1 MAFQT
6 NTFQNNAFAVCAGRS
21 PQKYKDDE
29 DKQIILNLRRWEEEE
44 EQEII
49 LEYKRRDEL
58 DELVAKIARDK
69 KEQDEIMEMLAAL
82 LLADES

>member
-6 NTFQNNAFAVCAGRS
+6 NTFQNNAFQVCAGRS
-21 PQKYKDDE
+21 PQKYKEDE
-29 DKQIILNLRRWEEEE
+29 DKQIILSLKRWNEE
-44 EQEII
+44 EQEIL

-69 KEQDEIMEMLAAL
+69 KEQDEIMEMLMAL